1 MESLPIIPVHVITL
15 VEDPSNPVL
24 FLYCQGENRIIPVLI
39 GPPEAKILALALD
52 KVNFERPLTHSLLLS
67 TIEAMGGQLSRIV
80 IYDVAKDIF
89 YAKICVK
96 IGEGQEEIQIDAR
109 PSDALILAVQA
120 IKPIF
125 VTKTVMDKAG
135 QKSPIIQQPSA
146 HQGLTQKEITELKK
160 HLTEA
165 QQREQTG

>member
-1 MESLPIIPVHVITL
+1 MESFQIIPVHVITL

-52 KVNFERPLTHSLLLS
+52 KVNFERPLTHALLLS
-67 TIEAMGGQLSRIV
+67 TIEALGGQLSRVV
-80 IYDVAKDIF
+80 IYDVVKDVF
-89 YAKICVK
+89 YAKICIKV
-96 IGEGQEEIQIDAR
+96 GEEEIQIDAR
-109 PSDALILAVQA
+109 PSDALILAVQG

-125 VTKTVMDKAG
+125 VTKEVMEKAG
-135 QKSPIIQQPSA
+135 QKSPIIHEPRE
-146 HQGLTQKEITELKK
+146 HQGLSQEQIAELKK
-160 HLTEA
+160 HLAEA